1 MKTPV
6 NLIFCRIRPNGSW
19 FVIHEVLNFPDS
31 TLWCHEPFQHN
42 KETKNQWIYQS
53 ICNIQIIWK
62 LSYINLP
69 RIIVLELFGHW
80 TMLIVF
86 LFFVL
91 IVPYGSQSSQITYEN
106 FILEFPKNMI
116 KFASLL
122 KRSYKISPVC
132 LSICP
137 STCDAF
143 FSGSPLQIFFNFLHD
158 ISPYTLKSDKAR
170 FWKIVFLV

>member
-1 MKTPV
+1 M
-6 NLIFCRIRPNGSW
+6 
-19 FVIHEVLNFPDS
+19 
-31 TLWCHEPFQHN
+31 
-42 KETKNQWIYQS
+42 
-53 ICNIQIIWK
+53 K

-91 IVPYGSQSSQITYEN
+91 IVPYGSQSSQITFEN

-143 FSGSPLQIFFNFLHD
+143 FSGSPLQIFFKFFAWHFAIYTKKWQSQILENC
-158 ISPYTLKSDKAR
+158 ISGLDNLGKRDKFGLKSECLP
-170 FWKIVFLV
+170 F